1 MKSLW
6 VFRVILIRQLSN
18 SLDKSRLQIRE
29 VIKEDLTPIEST
41 FSRGLNQSSFHLSDV
56 LFHPVWISTEAIAK
70 VVTLLEEPK
79 TSTESRMVVHRSSA
93 LQRGE
98 IPFVSID
105 NINIDLACA
114 LQLSMEV
121 SMIRN
126 HRPPISSL
134 AEFIE
139 FEDRLFVPFIMEL
152 WWWKGSRNGGIIPNE
167 PTHILEC
174 PIFTTRREH

>member
-1 MKSLW
+1 
-6 VFRVILIRQLSN
+6 
-18 SLDKSRLQIRE
+18 
-29 VIKEDLTPIEST
+29 
-41 FSRGLNQSSFHLSDV
+41 
-56 LFHPVWISTEAIAK
+56 
-70 VVTLLEEPK
+70 
-79 TSTESRMVVHRSSA
+79 MVVHRSSA
-93 LQRGE
+93 LQGGE
-98 IPFVSID
+98 IPFISID

-152 WWWKGSRNGGIIPNE
+152 W
-167 PTHILEC
+167 
-174 PIFTTRREH
+174 